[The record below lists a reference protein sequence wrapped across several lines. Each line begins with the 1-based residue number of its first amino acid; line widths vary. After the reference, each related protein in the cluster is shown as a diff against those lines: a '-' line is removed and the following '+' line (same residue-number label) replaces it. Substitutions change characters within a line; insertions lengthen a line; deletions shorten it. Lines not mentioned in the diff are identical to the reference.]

1 MDIIKPTIDIKK
13 LSDIYMTLYK
23 KYNKLDIIKLYNKVK
38 SYEIHSSLHDSIF
51 LSNLESLVTLIYAQ
65 LKTNPE
71 YIQHELK
78 KLTKIK
84 RTSSINSY
92 KNYTIVKYIHE

>member
-38 SYEIHSSLHDSIF
+38 SYEIHSSLHDSF
-51 LSNLESLVTLIYAQ
+51 FF
-65 LKTNPE
+65 
-71 YIQHELK
+71 
-78 KLTKIK
+78 
-84 RTSSINSY
+84 
-92 KNYTIVKYIHE
+92 